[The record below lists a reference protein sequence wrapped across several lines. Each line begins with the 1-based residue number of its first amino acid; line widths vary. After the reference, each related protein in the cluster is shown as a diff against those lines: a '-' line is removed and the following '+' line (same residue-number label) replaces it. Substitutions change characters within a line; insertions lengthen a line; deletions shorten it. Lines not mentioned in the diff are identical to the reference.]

1 MSQQNVFS
9 AVLTP
14 LGYLLVNSVCKA
26 LKRGFK
32 KRVQQTLSSF
42 LMLRYFII
50 FASAE
55 CEALMRFLICL
66 SERCIFCEEEN
77 LFLSEQQGLI
87 FEKFIFNFEAFH
99 THVVNLMLSSKC
111 SFSVKLSEVNP
122 K

>member
-55 CEALMRFLICL
+55 CEALIRFLICL
-66 SERCIFCEEEN
+66 SERCIFCEKEN

-87 FEKFIFNFEAFH
+87 FEKFIFNFEALH
-99 THVVNLMLSSKC
+99 THVVNLMLSSSC